1 MIIKPKL
8 KPIDKSILAY
18 MDWDTYCFVNRDPE
32 DIFPILIKKLNE
44 VIEYINRGEKHEPNK

>member
-1 MIIKPKL
+1 
-8 KPIDKSILAY
+8 